1 MCVVQQQTAGL
12 LRLFVLPRS
21 GLLAFVALRG
31 TAHVREALLPRHRT
45 GASRIVCLAPAR
57 DRTSGSSFSG
67 KLPKGHSSSSQHPRR
82 FWRGFWCCLAN
93 EYVLYLQ
100 MWLGSSEVGS
110 WAAPWGGGVD
120 SILSDDIGCAVRDTR
135 LRCSLRHSALPSVG
149 LRHSGVDIDAWI
161 VPLLGTL
168 RGCGPCTLFSRTW
181 LALGATCS
189 SRPLMML
196 GLFASGPS
204 YALVVVP
211 SAASVLPLRWHCSR
225 RPAATS
231 KTACI
236 ETTRSK

>member
-1 MCVVQQQTAGL
+1 MRVVQQQTAWL

-100 MWLGSSEVGS
+100 TWLGSSVVGS
-110 WAAPWGGGVD
+110 WAAPWGGL
-120 SILSDDIGCAVRDTR
+120 SIRYFPTTSGALSGTPASDAHCGTALCQVSGCVIPGWTSMHGSCH
-135 LRCSLRHSALPSVG
+135 CSV
-149 LRHSGVDIDAWI
+149 
-161 VPLLGTL
+161 
-168 RGCGPCTLFSRTW
+168 
-181 LALGATCS
+181 
-189 SRPLMML
+189 
-196 GLFASGPS
+196 LFAVADPARSSSELGWRLVRLAAPGP
-204 YALVVVP
+204 L
-211 SAASVLPLRWHCSR
+211 
-225 RPAATS
+225 
-231 KTACI
+231 
-236 ETTRSK
+236 